1 MKFKII
7 VLLVLCFSLLL
18 TVVSCSSDNDNSS
31 SAVISDS
38 VSGGLDDTTSAEE
51 STNDANLDSSFD
63 SNFSSEEISN
73 GVSSNDIS
81 EDSSSGDSSQDV
93 SQNPVDD
100 PIEDGSR
107 FSVISPQVE
116 FNKVWEN
123 GKMELFNTDFRMSEE
138 LEKKFVSRFGSFS
151 KAQSVALIDLETNMA
166 FSYSKDTK
174 IATASAI
181 KGPMALFFYKCIDD
195 GIITWETKKAYQ
207 PRHFQANST
216 GKVQNSPYGT
226 AFTMKTLIDYMIRI
240 SDNQAYLMIKE
251 HLGVENFEKMMASLG
266 STRIIPQGS
275 NWGYI
280 TGWEMAATWREIYY
294 YSLFG
299 DNGAELFDRFMHA
312 QYNYI
317 WRAIKYETAH
327 KSGWSGKAYNDAGIV
342 DVNGRKYVIVLLMG
356 RNGMEDA
363 SSQYQFNNIAKLL
376 AELMLEYNDY
386 VNPPANDTSDV
397 E

>member
-1 MKFKII
+1 MKFKIF
-7 VLLVLCFSLLL
+7 VLLALCFSLILS
-18 TVVSCSSDNDNSS
+18 VVSCSGNKGNESSSSVSDSLDDENSVDENSDNSIEDNE
-31 SAVISDS
+31 I
-38 VSGGLDDTTSAEE
+38 
-51 STNDANLDSSFD
+51 N
-63 SNFSSEEISN
+63 SSEEF
-73 GVSSNDIS
+73 SNDVSFGETS
-81 EDSSSGDSSQDV
+81 EDSSFEDSSQDI
-93 SQNPVDD
+93 SQDPVDE
-100 PIEDGSR
+100 PVEGESR
-107 FSVISPQVE
+107 FAVISPKVE

-123 GKMELFNTDFRMSEE
+123 GKMELFNTDFRMSAE
-138 LEKKFVSRFGSFS
+138 LEKKFVSRFGSFT

-174 IATASAI
+174 IATASSI

-195 GIITWETKKAYQ
+195 GIITWDTKKAYQ

-216 GKVQNSPYGT
+216 GKVQNSAYGT

-251 HLGVENFEKMMASLG
+251 QLGVENFENMMAALG
-266 STRIIPQGS
+266 STRIIPKGS

-294 YSLFG
+294 YSLSG
-299 DNGAELFDRFMHA
+299 DNGAELYDRFMHA

-317 WRAIKYETAH
+317 WRAIKYDAAH
-327 KSGWSGKAYNDAGIV
+327 KSGWSGKAFNDAGIV
-342 DVNGRKYVIVLLMG
+342 DVNGRKYVMVLLMG
-356 RNGMEDA
+356 RNGVEDP

-386 VNPPANDTSDV
+386 VNPPAEDTSAV